1 MAKKIE
7 KKSTEEKKKLTV
19 HGLLGSLSYW
29 GTTAR
34 FMLVSVFIVFAFILN
49 LTGDNSASYIDS
61 EIMFFIVGLTT
72 LLALDLGY
80 TVAARG
86 LPLNR
91 KADRWAVMI
100 SDSVLAGFFVAPSML
115 HYIGGNGDKVRI
127 AAILLALLVVALR
140 VLVGLLFTKRK
151 R

>member
-1 MAKKIE
+1 MAKKVA
-7 KKSTEEKKKLTV
+7 KKASVEKKKLTV

-34 FMLVSVFIVFAFILN
+34 FLFVSVFIVFAFVVN
-49 LTGDNSASYIDS
+49 LAGDSTPSYVDS

-80 TVAARG
+80 VVAARG

-91 KADRWAVMI
+91 RTDRWAVMI
-100 SDSVLAGFFVAPSML
+100 ADLVLAGFFVAPSIL
-115 HYIGGNGDKVRI
+115 HQVGPNGDKVRL
-127 AAILLALLVVALR
+127 AAILLALLLVSLR
-140 VLVGLLFTKRK
+140 VLMGLLFTKRK